1 LFLSAGGQI
10 KPLRETFVA
19 IQAMI
24 IYRLLLVL
32 FKVPFFWQYL
42 RPSLKCLSLNRFNF
56 QFPIILSAGNFKV
69 TGGLGGNFWIG
80 GWYGNFNTDRYSELT
95 SLMTYNECDL

>member
-1 LFLSAGGQI
+1 M
-10 KPLRETFVA
+10 RTFVA

-32 FKVPFFWQYL
+32 FKVPFFWKYL
-42 RPSLKCLSLNRFNF
+42 RPSLKCLSLKRVKFRFL
-56 QFPIILSAGNFKV
+56 IITFAGNFKV
-69 TGGLGGNFWIG
+69 TGGLRGIFWIG
-80 GWYGNFNTDRYSELT
+80 DWYVNFSTSKHSEMT